1 MKICVIDDELCVNVD
16 HIVSIYTLDEMI
28 RISTTRTED
37 LNLIT
42 LDPFDPED
50 DELISLRERIYDEI
64 LQELMNPEIGC
75 VDPDNIASKIVEEF
89 GLDVGW

>member
-1 MKICVIDDELCVNVD
+1 MKICVIDNELCVNVD

-28 RISTTRTED
+28 SISTTRTED

-64 LQELMNPEIGC
+64 LQELMDPKVCC
-75 VDPDNIASKIVEEF
+75 VCPSSIASRIVDES
-89 GLDVGW
+89 GLDVTW

>member
-1 MKICVIDDELCVNVD
+1 MKICVINNELCVNVD

-28 RISTTRTED
+28 NISTTRTED

-75 VDPDNIASKIVEEF
+75 VDPDNIASKIVEES
-89 GLDVGW
+89 GLDVTW